1 MIVLPL
7 PPPGSVEPGAKR
19 HQFPPTPTKRATLPP
34 ATVELTAD
42 EPAEGM
48 RFAGWRI
55 DSGGPLNGIDLSSPS
70 TTFTMP
76 ANDVEA
82 TALYEQVPTPTPTPT
97 HPTHS
102 PSHGPGL
109 PETGSPTLMPIA
121 ATVGLLAF
129 GGLHFPLRR
138 GLREGR
144 H

>member
-7 PPPGSVEPGAKR
+7 SPPGSVEPGAKR
-19 HQFPPTPTKRATLPP
+19 RRFPPPPPNGRPSP

-55 DSGGPLNGIDLSSPS
+55 DSGGPLDGVDLSSPS

-82 TALYEQVPTPTPTPT
+82 TALYEPVPTPTPTPT
-97 HPTHS
+97 RPTHS

-109 PETGSPTLMPIA
+109 PETGSSTLMPIA

>member
-1 MIVLPL
+1 GCAL
-7 PPPGSVEPGAKR
+7 
-19 HQFPPTPTKRATLPP
+19 
-34 ATVELTAD
+34 
-42 EPAEGM
+42 
-48 RFAGWRI
+48 
-55 DSGGPLNGIDLSSPS
+55 DSGGPLDGVDHSSPS

-82 TALYEQVPTPTPTPT
+82 TALYEQVPTPTPMPT
-97 HPTHS
+97 RPTHS

-129 GGLHFPLRR
+129 DGLLFLLRR